1 MNRTYRKLTLVFTF
15 KYVLTYVLESY
26 FETQYIF
33 FAHEHTYLN
42 VLLNWESINKPLTG
56 TLGSPFDFDI
66 SCSRTIFVGNYRNY
80 RYFSIFFQEGGG
92 GACGPTLMVNYGQ
105 NFQILSQN
113 YVTFWPFKSA
123 FIFIKISLKS
133 HLFPIATKKLL
144 LSS

>member
-1 MNRTYRKLTLVFTF
+1 MYLNLTSRHNT
-15 KYVLTYVLESY
+15 
-26 FETQYIF
+26 IF

-92 GACGPTLMVNYGQ
+92 GACGPTLMVSYGR

-113 YVTFWPFKSA
+113 YV
-123 FIFIKISLKS
+123 IFC
-133 HLFPIATKKLL
+133 LL
-144 LSS
+144 NRQEPDSNW